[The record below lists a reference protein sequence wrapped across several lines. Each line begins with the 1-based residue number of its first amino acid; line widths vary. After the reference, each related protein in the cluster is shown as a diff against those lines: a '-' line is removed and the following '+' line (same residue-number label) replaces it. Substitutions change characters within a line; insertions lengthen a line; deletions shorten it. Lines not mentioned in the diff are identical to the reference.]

1 MERAIKEI
9 QELKSKLKEY
19 EFKITDFQNTSS
31 QMMQSATL
39 QLSAIEPMQVDQSN
53 SSRKSLAKD
62 SNQ

>member
-62 SNQ
+62 PNQ